1 MKVDLHG
8 VELTVENDKRFWNEV
23 KQWEPETFEIVKRY
37 ASQEK
42 AFIDIGAWNGVVS
55 LFAANHYNS
64 VFSVEPDVVAFEKL
78 LRNIE
83 LNGLLNVSAKNVAV
97 SNTNGSTIL
106 NIADKGDSMSSLIP
120 RHEGF
125 SVTNQVQT
133 VETETFESLISFLK
147 KPIGLIK
154 MDIEGGELLVIPEM
168 LEYLEANRP
177 PLYVSFHPFWFP
189 EEEKGYQILWFAEAL
204 FAIYLVVRDAQFNEV
219 TKEQFI
225 EGMNDNSFTYVF
237 DTK

>member
-8 VELTVENDKRFWNEV
+8 VELVVEKDEKFWSGV
-23 KQWEPETFEIVKRY
+23 KYWEPETFDIVKKY
-37 ASQEK
+37 ASHEK

-55 LFAANHYNS
+55 LFAANHFNS
-64 VFSVEPDVVAFEKL
+64 VFAIEPDLVAFDKL

-133 VETETFESLISFLK
+133 VSTETFETIISFLK

-168 LEYLEANRP
+168 LDYLEANRP

-189 EEEKGYQILWFAEAL
+189 EDQKEALIKWIAEAL
-204 FAIYLVVRDAQFNEV
+204 FSIYPVVMDGQLTVVSMDE
-219 TKEQFI
+219 FI
-225 EGMNDNSFTYVF
+225 VGMNNNSFSFVF

>member
-8 VELTVENDKRFWNEV
+8 VELTVENDERFWNEV
-23 KQWEPETFEIVKRY
+23 KQWEPETFEIVKHY
-37 ASQEK
+37 GSQEK

-55 LFAANHYNS
+55 LFAANHFNS
-64 VFSVEPDVVAFEKL
+64 VFAVEPDVVAFEKL

-83 LNGLLNVSAKNVAV
+83 LNAMLNISAQNVAV
-97 SNTNGSTIL
+97 SDHKGITIL

-133 VETETFESLISFLK
+133 VETETFENLISFLK

-168 LEYLEANRP
+168 IDYLQEHKP
-177 PLYVSFHPFWFP
+177 PIYISFHPFWFP
-189 EEEKGYQILWFAEAL
+189 EFGKGYEILSLAEML
-204 FAIYLVVRDAQFNEV
+204 FRVYPIVRDAQFNEV

-225 EGMNDNSFTYVF
+225 EGMNANSFTYVF
-237 DTK
+237 DIK